1 MVKYMSNSSL
11 LQLVEIALDKR
22 GYPFFVYGQF

>member
-11 LQLVEIALDKR
+11 LQLIEISLDKR
-22 GYPFFVYGQF
+22 GNPFFVDGQF

>member
-11 LQLVEIALDKR
+11 LQLIEISLDKR
-22 GYPFFVYGQF
+22 CYPFFVDGQF